1 MSTVPSSRIDSYA
14 CHFLSVCIN
23 APLPRN
29 NIRDE
34 KKKSVFM
41 QLPKVWASPC
51 SKGTLAS
58 LERKCTFSQ
67 LSRDHNVAL
76 QITFKV
82 PYLTHLPQ
90 PSSTVNRIND
100 SQSIFTF
107 VLVLT
112 GSDLHH
118 SAYCLDLPFIF
129 IHSFNNHQKF
139 YDVYHLHSSELT
151 FIVLR
156 EARRKK
162 KDMIIKI
169 IKH

>member
-1 MSTVPSSRIDSYA
+1 MGEHWAQQQDRQLCMSFSKCLHQCSPPQKQHQRW
-14 CHFLSVCIN
+14 
-23 APLPRN
+23 
-29 NIRDE
+29 

-112 GSDLHH
+112 GSDRHH

-129 IHSFNNHQKF
+129 IHSFIQQ
-139 YDVYHLHSSELT
+139 SSE
-151 FIVLR
+151 VLWCIPP
-156 EARRKK
+156 A
-162 KDMIIKI
+162 
-169 IKH
+169 